1 MYSGKP
7 AFRCHVKYISLLK
20 SLSCV
25 ANFQPF
31 SLAWQIY
38 QIPKNFVMCSE
49 NSTIFVAWQIYQI
62 PKNFVMG
69 SENSTN
75 FC

>member
-7 AFRCHVKYISLLK
+7 AFRCQVKYISFLN

-25 ANFQPF
+25 TNFQPF

-38 QIPKNFVMCSE
+38 QIPKKFVMCSE
-49 NSTIFVAWQIYQI
+49 NSTIFVAWQTYQI
-62 PKNFVMG
+62 PKKFRHG
-69 SENSTN
+69 
-75 FC
+75 